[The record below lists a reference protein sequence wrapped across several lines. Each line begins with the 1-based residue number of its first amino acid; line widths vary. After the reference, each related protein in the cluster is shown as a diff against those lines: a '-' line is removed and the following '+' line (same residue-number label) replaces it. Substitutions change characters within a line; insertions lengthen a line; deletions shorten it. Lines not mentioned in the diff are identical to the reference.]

1 MSADVNATILVV
13 DDEDYIRRM
22 VVQGLH
28 KHGYTCLQ
36 ADGGPAALDMLA
48 AHPVD
53 LIVTDLMMPG
63 MTGLELLVAA
73 QQVQPNIAVI
83 LLTGVDNSDTAI
95 TALSQGAYGYM
106 IKPVQPNELL
116 INVVNA
122 LRRRELE
129 IKHNSYQHHLEQE
142 VQQRTQDIRRREEEI
157 TLRLVIAAEYRDTE
171 TGEHIRR
178 IANYAAL
185 IAQKLGWPADQVEL
199 LRLAAPMHDI
209 GKIGITDNILLKP
222 DKLTPEEY
230 ILMQQH
236 TLIGASIL
244 NNSDFPLLQMASAVA
259 LGHHERWDGSGYPH
273 HLEGEATPECAR
285 IVALADVYD
294 ALHTDRIYRP
304 AFPEQEALAIMAA
317 SQGQFDPGLFAC
329 MIEHIGEFRR
339 IRRAFTDDA
348 RNPL

>member
-1 MSADVNATILVV
+1 MTQNIDTTILVV
-13 DDEDYIRRM
+13 DDEEFIRRM
-22 VVQGLH
+22 VARNLQDN
-28 KHGYTCLQ
+28 GYIC
-36 ADGGPAALDMLA
+36 MLA
-48 AHPVD
+48 ESGQEALAILASHTFA
-53 LIVTDLMMPG
+53 LIVSDLMMPG
-63 MTGLELLVAA
+63 MTGLELLAA
-73 QQVQPNIAVI
+73 AKQVQPDVAVI
-83 LLTGVDNSDTAI
+83 ILTGVDSQQTAI
-95 TALSQGAYGYM
+95 QALEQGAYGYM
-106 IKPVQPNELL
+106 VKPFQSNELL

-142 VQQRTQDIRRREEEI
+142 VLERTQDIRRREEEI
-157 TLRLVIAAEYRDTE
+157 TLRLVIAAEYRDEE

-178 IANYAAL
+178 IANYAGL

-259 LGHHERWDGSGYPH
+259 LGHHERWDGSGYPQY
-273 HLEGEATPECAR
+273 LEGEAIPECAR
-285 IVALADVYD
+285 IVAMADVYD
-294 ALHTDRIYRP
+294 ALHTDRVYRP
-304 AFPEQEALAIMAA
+304 AFSETDALALIAA
-317 SQGQFDPGLFAC
+317 SKAQFDPRVYAC
-329 MIEHIGEFRR
+329 LVDNIEEFHR
-339 IRRAFTDDA
+339 IRRRLTD
-348 RNPL
+348 